1 MVKRKRERE
10 LKHTSIYKKLV
21 LQSLVKS
28 TFNEKRRK
36 QILSSPMTN
45 LFLFYYC
52 TGIYIVHC
60 FFGRSK
66 SKINR
71 NELNYFKGMYPTDL
85 CKVFTRWNLN
95 FLCYGYQWSF
105 AKQNTPLLGIRRGR
119 CKFWPTEKPVLSLLG
134 LYYVRFLSDLY
145 KPLNPVFRL
154 AIGDPV
160 KAEKC
165 SNCFDVPTTCT

>member
-1 MVKRKRERE
+1 MKKGGNRFYRPQRQ
-10 LKHTSIYKKLV
+10 IY
-21 LQSLVKS
+21 SF
-28 TFNEKRRK
+28 FN
-36 QILSSPMTN
+36 
-45 LFLFYYC
+45 YYIVWYMYRY
-52 TGIYIVHC
+52 IYILFIV
-60 FFGRSK
+60 FLEDQKVRSTE
-66 SKINR
+66 I
-71 NELNYFKGMYPTDL
+71 NYFKGMYWYPTDL

-105 AKQNTPLLGIRRGR
+105 AKQNTPLLGIQQGL

-165 SNCFDVPTTCT
+165 SNCFRRTYDIYLSF